1 MCKPVI
7 FHSLVISLQI
17 YNLQQNWQALLKL
30 QTCMFIQVNYFR
42 KHVIK
47 KIDIIDESIKPFNV
61 LNQHQ
66 SLKNHPA
73 DWNVNY
79 VWSMT
84 FILTCVLDQIF
95 TCCNEYKLPVNV
107 QFKLIGCNVCFP
119 NFFVYM

>member
-73 DWNVNY
+73 D
-79 VWSMT
+79 
-84 FILTCVLDQIF
+84 
-95 TCCNEYKLPVNV
+95 
-107 QFKLIGCNVCFP
+107 
-119 NFFVYM
+119 